1 METLLSVQD
10 LRTYFFTG
18 NGPIKAI
25 DGVSFDVS
33 KGMVFGLVGE
43 SGCGKS
49 VTALSIMRILPPP
62 GKTVSGKIIFKNE
75 DLLEKTESAMRRIRG
90 GEISMIFQEPMV
102 SLNPLF
108 TIGRQIEE
116 AILAHM
122 DISRRETRNRVL
134 ELLRAVGMPSPETRV
149 NEYPHQLS
157 GGMCQRA
164 MIAMAMACEPSL
176 IIADEPTT
184 ALDVTIQAQILELL
198 LKIRGESGM
207 SMIMITHDLG
217 IIAETADVIAVM
229 YTGRILEHADKK
241 TLFSD
246 PRHPYTRGLL
256 ESLPK
261 ARSGRLVAIPGMVPR
276 LSELPEGCKFSTRC
290 KYVIEGC
297 LSSEPLLRELSPG
310 HFARCI
316 RAEEFPRF
324 Q

>member
-1 METLLSVQD
+1 METLLSVQNI
-10 LRTYFFTG
+10 RTYFFTG

-25 DGVSFDVS
+25 DGISFDVS

-62 GKTVSGKIIFKNE
+62 GKTVSGKILFENE
-75 DLLEKTESAMRRIRG
+75 DLLSKTEAEMRKIRG
-90 GEISMIFQEPMV
+90 AEISMIFQEPIV

-122 DISRRETRNRVL
+122 DLSKREARNRTL
-134 ELLRAVGMPSPETRV
+134 ELLRAAGMPSPETRV
-149 NEYPHQLS
+149 KEYPHQMS

-164 MIAMAMACEPSL
+164 MIAMAMACNPSL

-198 LKIRGESGM
+198 LKIREESGM
-207 SMIMITHDLG
+207 SMIIITHDLG
-217 IIAETADVIAVM
+217 IIAETADAIAVM
-229 YTGRILEHADKK
+229 YTGRIVEYADKK
-241 TLFSD
+241 TLFSN

-261 ARSGRLVAIPGMVPR
+261 GKGGRLVAIPGMVPR
-276 LSELPEGCKFSTRC
+276 PSELPSGCKFSTRC
-290 KYVIEGC
+290 RYVIEGC
-297 LSSEPLLRELSPG
+297 LPAEPELRGLGPG
-310 HFARCI
+310 HFVRCI
-316 RAEEFPRF
+316 RAEGLDKL
-324 Q
+324 